1 MWIVVFGLRERKR
14 ATTMTNYSRA
24 KTAPIVA
31 LSFVLALGA
40 PSTLAQDDSDAT
52 LSDDTPDVAV
62 AETDPDSI
70 EELVI
75 VGRLYDAA
83 KDVVSERMDR
93 DVPVDFVDSESISR
107 VGDSDVAS
115 ALRRLPGLTLVEDKF
130 VYVRGLGERYSSAQL
145 NGSVV
150 PSPDIT
156 RNVLPLDIFP
166 ADLVES
172 LAVHKGFA
180 PELTASFGGGSV
192 DIRTKKIP
200 ESFVLSAELKTG
212 WSSAGRN
219 GLTYP
224 GGSNDRWGSDD
235 ETRALPAN
243 LESAIETFRGNFTPL
258 NIWRTVVN
266 GPVPRSI
273 EDARVVNRSL
283 ATYLNRDI
291 DLEPKELA
299 NDLEGDFLVGQRI
312 YFTDQWDVGMMM
324 LGSYSNDWRL
334 KERINRRITNPNTD
348 YSETRRT
355 VNEVDV
361 TLSLNAGTRITDD
374 HEIGAMAMLLR
385 NTEDD
390 AATTRTCVQ
399 GQFNDC
405 LDTGSPVQGRIYSI
419 RFEQRELEL
428 KQIDGSHTLGLDT
441 IDRLPNALLFLDR
454 IEDSKLTWYY
464 TDAVATTSIPNEVR
478 IGGQEPLDGPN
489 GNPEEFR
496 IRSTG
501 SAADFRFSDL
511 EDQAE
516 SYGWDISVPFIG
528 VVFDL
533 ELSGGYDYLRKVRNY
548 KQVSLGLGS
557 TDASFRSV
565 SAGSPSEVFS
575 DENIM
580 NPELNINLLL
590 GVGEFGSESYIAANV
605 VEGGYGKF
613 DLFFQ
618 EKWRLSGGVRK
629 EVFTQFSLPV
639 DYLEFDSSRVGLNT
653 EEDVNAFVETILQS
667 EEFYPSLAL
676 TRSMDGLWDTEQVQ
690 LRFVVSRTVARPDIR
705 ETSASTYI
713 DPITEARVRGNPEL
727 DVSDLTNFDF
737 RFELF
742 WLNGDNLTTSLFYK
756 DIEQPIET
764 VQGGATEDNVRFNF
778 VNAESAYVYG
788 IEVEWLK
795 SLGFA
800 RAFLGDWTD
809 LFYFSGNGTLSTSEI
824 NIPPGAGVGN
834 ITNQTR
840 RMTQQSNWVA
850 NFQLG
855 FDSTDTKHAATI
867 VYNAFGERIYF
878 AGIDGLPDG
887 YEQPFHGLDV
897 VYSWYPTN
905 NVTVKARV
913 KNILNSSVK
922 VEQGDV
928 SIIEQTI
935 GSTVLINVSW
945 DL

>member
-1 MWIVVFGLRERKR
+1 MRIVVLGLIVRKR
-14 ATTMTNYSRA
+14 ITSMKNYS
-24 KTAPIVA
+24 KVDTASIVA
-31 LSFVLALGA
+31 LSFVLTLGT
-40 PSTLAQDDSDAT
+40 SISLAQDEPGDESSDDAKDRVVGVSDSDAM
-52 LSDDTPDVAV
+52 
-62 AETDPDSI
+62 
-70 EELVI
+70 EEIVI
-75 VGRLYDAA
+75 IGRLYDAA
-83 KDVVSERMDR
+83 KDVVSERMER
-93 DVPVDFVDSESISR
+93 DVPMDFVDSESISR
-107 VGDSDVAS
+107 VGDSDVAA

-166 ADLVES
+166 SDIVES

-180 PELTASFGGGSV
+180 PEMTAAFGGGSV

-212 WSSAGRN
+212 WNSGGRE

-224 GGSNDRWGSDD
+224 GGAEDRWGIDD
-235 ETRALPAN
+235 KTRALSHKI
-243 LESAIETFRGNFTPL
+243 EDAIETFRGNFAPL

-266 GPVPRSI
+266 GSVPHSI
-273 EDARVVNRSL
+273 EDARGVNRSL
-283 ATYLNRDI
+283 ATFLNRDI
-291 DLEPKELA
+291 DLEPKELS
-299 NDLEGDFLVGQRI
+299 NDLEGDFLVGHRI
-312 YFTDQWDVGMMM
+312 YVANQWDVGLMM

-334 KERINRRITNPNTD
+334 KERVNRRVTNPNTD
-348 YSETRRT
+348 YSETQRT
-355 VNEVDV
+355 VNKVDV
-361 TLSLNAGTRITDD
+361 TLSFNAGTRLTND

-390 AATTRTCVQ
+390 ASSTRTCVQ

-405 LDTGSPVQGRIYSI
+405 QDTRSPVQGRIYAI

-428 KQIDGSHTLGLDT
+428 KQLDGSHFLGADT
-441 IDRLPNALLFLDR
+441 IERLPTFLLFLDR
-454 IEDSKLTWYY
+454 YEGAELKWYY
-464 TDAVATTSIPNEVR
+464 TDAVATTTIPNEVR
-478 IGGQEPLDGPN
+478 IDGQEPLNAPDGSPL
-489 GNPEEFR
+489 EFR

-511 EDQAE
+511 EDQSE
-516 SYGWDISVPFIG
+516 SYGWDVTVPFIG
-528 VVFDL
+528 NAFDL
-533 ELSGGYDYLRKVRNY
+533 ELSGGYDYFRKVRNY

-557 TDASFRSV
+557 TDADFRSV
-565 SAGSPSEVFS
+565 SAGMPSKVFS
-575 DENIM
+575 NENIM
-580 NPELNINLLL
+580 NPEFNINLLL
-590 GVGEFGSESYIAANV
+590 GVGEFGSESYIAAQL

-613 DLFFQ
+613 DLLF
-618 EKWRLSGGVRK
+618 EKKWRLSGGVRK
-629 EVFTQFSLPV
+629 EMFKQFSLPI

-667 EEFYPSLAL
+667 EEFFPSLAL
-676 TRSMDGLWDTEQVQ
+676 TRTLDGLWDTEQVQ
-690 LRFVVSRTVARPDIR
+690 LRFVISRTVARPDIR

-713 DPITEARVRGNPEL
+713 DPITEARVRGNPQLE
-727 DVSDLTNFDF
+727 VSNLTNFDF

-742 WLNGDNLTTSLFYK
+742 WFNGDNLTTSLFYK
-756 DIEQPIET
+756 DIAKPIET

-778 VNAESAYVYG
+778 VNAESASVYG
-788 IEVEWLK
+788 VEVEWLK

-800 RAFLGDWTD
+800 RGWLGDWTD
-809 LFYFSGNGTLSTSEI
+809 LFYVSGNGTLSTSEI

-840 RMTQQSNWVA
+840 RMTQQSNWVL
-850 NFQLG
+850 NLQLG
-855 FDSTDTKHAATI
+855 FDSTDTKHAATL

-878 AGIDGLPDG
+878 AGIYGLPDG
-887 YEQPFHGLDV
+887 FEQPFHGLDV

-905 NVTVKARV
+905 NVTVKGRV
-913 KNILNSSVK
+913 KNILNSSVT
-922 VEQGDV
+922 VDQGDV
-928 SIIEQTI
+928 SIIEQTL
-935 GSTVLINVSW
+935 GSTFLVNVSW

>member
-1 MWIVVFGLRERKR
+1 MRTVVPGLIERKR
-14 ATTMTNYSRA
+14 TTSMNYYCRA
-24 KTAPIVA
+24 NTAFTVA
-31 LSFVLALGA
+31 LSFALTFSA
-40 PSTLAQDDSDAT
+40 PTIIAQNESDEESGKDAE
-52 LSDDTPDVAV
+52 DVAV
-62 AETDPDSI
+62 GSADPGAM

-75 VGRLYDAA
+75 IGRLYDAA
-83 KDVVSERMDR
+83 KDVVHERMER

-107 VGDSDVAS
+107 VGDSDVAA

-145 NGSVV
+145 NGSTV

-180 PELTASFGGGSV
+180 PELTAAFGGGSV

-200 ESFVLSAELKTG
+200 ESFVLSVEVKTG
-212 WSSAGRN
+212 WNSGGRE

-224 GGSNDRWGSDD
+224 GGGEDRWGIDD
-235 ETRALPAN
+235 ETRAIPFKI
-243 LESAIETFRGNFTPL
+243 EDAIETFRGNFAPL

-266 GPVPRSI
+266 GTVPHSV
-273 EDARVVNRSL
+273 EDARAVNRSL
-283 ATYLNRDI
+283 ATFLNRDI
-291 DLEPKELA
+291 DLKRKELS
-299 NDLEGDFLVGQRI
+299 NDLEGDFLVGHRI
-312 YFTDQWDVGMMM
+312 YFSDQWDVGLMM
-324 LGSYSNDWRL
+324 LGSYSNDWRV
-334 KERINRRITNPNTD
+334 KERTNRRITNPSTD
-348 YSETRRT
+348 YSETQRT
-355 VNEVDV
+355 VDEVDV
-361 TLSLNAGTRITDD
+361 TLSLNAGMRLTDD

-390 AATTRTCVQ
+390 ASSTRTCVQ

-428 KQIDGSHTLGLDT
+428 KQLDGTHSLGADT
-441 IDRLPNALLFLDR
+441 IDRLPNYLLFLDR
-454 IEDSKLTWYY
+454 FEGAEMTWYY
-464 TDAVATTSIPNEVR
+464 TDAVATTAIPNEVR
-478 IGGQEPLDGPN
+478 VGGQEPLDAPN
-489 GNPEEFR
+489 GTPLEFR
-496 IRSTG
+496 VRSTG

-511 EDQAE
+511 EDQSE
-516 SYGWDISVPFIG
+516 SYGWDVTIPFIG
-528 VVFDL
+528 NAYDL
-533 ELSGGYDYLRKVRNY
+533 ELSGGYDYLRRVRNY

-557 TDASFRSV
+557 TDADFRSV
-565 SAGSPSEVFS
+565 SAGMPSEVFS

-590 GVGEFGSESYIAANV
+590 GVGEFGSESYIAAHV

-613 DLFFQ
+613 DLLFQ

-629 EVFTQFSLPV
+629 ELFTQFSLPV

-653 EEDVNAFVETILQS
+653 QEDVDAFVETILQT

-676 TRSMDGLWDTEQVQ
+676 TRTLDGLWDTEQVQ
-690 LRFVVSRTVARPDIR
+690 MRFVVSRTVARPDIR

-713 DPITEARVRGNPEL
+713 DPITEARVRGNPQLE
-727 DVSDLTNFDF
+727 VSDLTNFDF

-742 WLNGDNLTTSLFYK
+742 WFNGDNLTTSLFYK
-756 DIEQPIET
+756 DIAKPIET

-788 IEVEWLK
+788 IEVEMLK

-800 RAFLGDWTD
+800 RELLGDWTD
-809 LFYFSGNGTLSTSEI
+809 LFYVSGNGTLSTSEI

-840 RMTQQSNWVA
+840 RMTQQSDWVL
-850 NFQLG
+850 NLQLG
-855 FDSTDTKHAATI
+855 FDSTDSKHAATL

-887 YEQPFHGLDV
+887 FEKPFHGLDM
-897 VYSWYPTN
+897 VYFWYPTD
-905 NVTVKARV
+905 NVTVKGRV
-913 KNILNSSVK
+913 KNILNSSVT
-922 VEQGDV
+922 VDQGDV

-935 GSTVLINVSW
+935 GSTVLVNVSW
-945 DL
+945 NL